1 MKIKLL
7 GKVWTL
13 IRKPLVAADGYCDHP
28 QTQAKKIVID
38 SRLKDRRELEVLI
51 HEMLHAVDWHKDEHS
66 FIEPVAEDVARAL
79 WRLGYRKA
87 NF

>member
-28 QTQAKKIVID
+28 LTPSKRIVVD
-38 SRLKDRRELEVLI
+38 SRLKGERELEVLL
-51 HEMLHAVDWHKDEHS
+51 HEMMHAVDWHKDEDS
-66 FIEPVAEDVARAL
+66 FIEPVAADIARAL
-79 WRLGYRKA
+79 WRCGYRRI
-87 NF
+87 